1 MARGKP
7 SERTDQEKV
16 DHFAY
21 IVDQCWSS
29 TAVTQGTLRAKFS
42 LNSTLGGPLEITTD
56 LGDIDHVRS
65 LTLTVRQLLA
75 PQEDSHFERVSKI
88 LYKRLTDDEL
98 RTYSVN
104 NSAEWKQM
112 QEGDILLKQ
121 NDQPMRGRQLLDI
134 WINGVAF
141 HGGKKE
147 LDLYLSLQ
155 EPLRSMFQQQV
166 NSLLMDCLNISR
178 QQRNVIREAY
188 ERSAFK
194 FD

>member
-1 MARGKP
+1 MVKFLTKVGN
-7 SERTDQEKV
+7 SEALVIDK
-16 DHFAY
+16 A
-21 IVDQCWSS
+21 ILSLLKI
-29 TAVTQGTLRAKFS
+29 TQDT
-42 LNSTLGGPLEITTD
+42 PLEITTD